1 LNKDISQNNCKK
13 EIWNIIMN
21 SSLFIKL
28 INKDRRFIIYGK
40 LVEIEDNILIKNDKF
55 NVKTDNSINFTV

>member
-1 LNKDISQNNCKK
+1 
-13 EIWNIIMN
+13 MN